1 MIRMD
6 IHTPSVA
13 WVVVLLMLAGCG
25 KTVAPTDKVVLGEPF
40 PSLKVTSLDGEVLPL
55 AAARGK
61 LVVLNIWATWCG
73 PCRKELPSLQRL
85 SQTLDARRFEVL
97 GVALDEDAHV
107 VREYLIDKGVSYP
120 NWLDPA
126 LKAADDVLGITAY
139 PYTFFIS
146 PEGRLL
152 GRVVGLAEWDDPKVI
167 RALEAAYRGDT
178 SGLATL
184 SPHS

>member
-1 MIRMD
+1 MKTRQWV
-6 IHTPSVA
+6 TGL
-13 WVVVLLMLAGCG
+13 VVVLLIAGCG
-25 KTVAPTDKVVLGEPF
+25 KAAAPTDKMILGEPF
-40 PSLKVTSLDGEVLPL
+40 PSLQVTTLDGEVLPL
-55 AAARGK
+55 TAARGK

-85 SQTLDARRFEVL
+85 SQALDARRFEVL
-97 GVALDEDAHV
+97 GVALDEDAHI
-107 VREYLIDKGVSYP
+107 VREYLIDKGVIYP

-152 GRVVGLAEWDDPKVI
+152 GRVVGIAEWDDPKVI
-167 RALEAAYRGDT
+167 QALEAAYRGDT
-178 SGLATL
+178 SGLAGL
-184 SPHS
+184 SRHS